1 MNWEPMNN
9 TSPLQKHRI
18 IILFGSLDMGGAER
32 QGLLLA
38 RHLKEQEG
46 ADLQVWGL
54 GNRRGTVA
62 EQCNRLH
69 IPWRSIWLHWGIRR
83 RFAHLLRLALA
94 LRQAQPD
101 ILLAYTKVPNLAAA
115 LLWRLCKVKLCVWN
129 QADAGLLLEPTLL
142 HRFAVSQVQRF
153 IANADEGRCF
163 LLDRYG
169 LPEPAVRLIRN
180 GVSLAPP
187 LADRATWRRQLQ
199 AGEQTVIAVMVANLS
214 RYKDHATLLAAWK
227 LLLERHGSEPP
238 PLLVL
243 AGRFDDQTE
252 ALQHRVRELRIAAT
266 VRFTGMV
273 DDVSGLLAAA
283 DLCVHSSRSEGIPNA
298 VLEAMTSALPVVGS
312 AIPGLREAVGDEGHA
327 FLSPPGDAAALA
339 KLLAQMMA
347 DPELRRRQ
355 GTLMQQR
362 AEALF
367 GAERMC
373 LDTADYLAAAL
384 GEQS

>member
-1 MNWEPMNN
+1 MA
-9 TSPLQKHRI
+9 PLQKRRI

-46 ADLQVWGL
+46 ADVQVWGL
-54 GNRRGTVA
+54 GNRRSGAVA
-62 EQCNRLH
+62 DQCDRWH
-69 IPWRSIWLHWGIRR
+69 IPWRSVWLHWGLRR
-83 RFAHLLRLALA
+83 RAAHLLRLALK
-94 LRQAQPD
+94 LRHEQPD

-115 LLWRLCKVKLCVWN
+115 LLWRLCNVKLCVWN

-142 HRFAVSQVQRF
+142 HRFAVSRVRHF
-153 IANADEGRCF
+153 IANAEEGQRF
-163 LLDRYG
+163 LLDSYG
-169 LPEPAVRLIRN
+169 LPEAAVRLIRN

-187 LADRATWRRQLQ
+187 LADRATWRKRLE
-199 AGEQTVIAVMVANLS
+199 ADEATVIVVMVANLS
-214 RYKDHATLLAAWK
+214 SYKDHDTLLAAWK
-227 LLLERHGSEPP
+227 LLLDHHAAESP

-243 AGRFDDQTE
+243 AGRFDDRTK
-252 ALQHRVRELRIAAT
+252 ALQQKASELQIAAT

-298 VLEAMTSALPVVGS
+298 VLEAMTSGLPVVGS
-312 AIPGLREAVGDEGHA
+312 AIPGLREAVGDEGGT

-339 KLLAQMMA
+339 ELLAQVLA
-347 DPELRRRQ
+347 DPALRRRQ
-355 GTLMQQR
+355 GALMQQR
-362 AEALF
+362 AVALF

-373 LDTADYLAAAL
+373 RDTADYLSAVL